1 MGVHTVRALLFAIA
15 LVAIS
20 PMLVHA
26 KEGKFNTAISVGEK
40 APDFSALPGIDD
52 KKHGLGEYK
61 DAKAVVVVFTC
72 NHCPV
77 AVAYEDRL
85 VALQKDYKK
94 RGVQIVAIC
103 SNPDEADKLDK
114 LKERAEAKKFTFSYL
129 RDDDQNIGK
138 AYGAAVTPHVF
149 LLDKDRKIAYM
160 GSIDDNQNAEK
171 VAKHYLRDAI
181 DAVLSGKTPETTETR
196 QFGCGIKYK
205 GEEKL

>member
-1 MGVHTVRALLFAIA
+1 MHTHLFRVLILALTSA
-15 LVAIS
+15 AIS
-20 PMLVHA
+20 LQTIQA
-26 KEGKFNTAISVGEK
+26 KEGKFNSTISVGEK
-40 APDFSALPGIDD
+40 APDFSALLGIDD
-52 KKHGLGEYK
+52 KKHGLGEFK

-103 SNPDEADKLDK
+103 SNSDEADKLDK
-114 LKERAEAKKFTFSYL
+114 LKERADAKKFTFPYV
-129 RDDDQNIGK
+129 RDDDQKIGK

-171 VAKHYLRDAI
+171 VSKHYLRDAI
-181 DAVLSGKTPETTETR
+181 DAVLSGKAPETTETR
-196 QFGCGIKYK
+196 QFGCGIKYT
-205 GEEKL
+205 GEAKL

>member
-1 MGVHTVRALLFAIA
+1 MFALTTA
-15 LVAIS
+15 AIS
-20 PMLVHA
+20 SQTIQA

-52 KKHGLGEYK
+52 RKHGLGEYK

-114 LKERAEAKKFTFSYL
+114 LKERAEAKKFTFPYV
-129 RDDDQNIGK
+129 RDDDQKIGK

-171 VAKHYLRDAI
+171 VSKNFLRDAI
-181 DAVLSGKTPETTETR
+181 DAVLSGKAPETTETR
-196 QFGCGIKYK
+196 QFGCGIKYAS
-205 GEEKL
+205 EAKL